1 MTSTRSLLTATLVL
15 LAGCGGPAG
24 PGQRSL
30 TLAPTAFTLVVG
42 ETVQLAGSVR
52 DGAGN
57 PVPGATLNWATSAP
71 SVAHVD
77 GNGLVTGSAVGSAT
91 ISAASGSDTVTAAV
105 TVHGV
110 PCLNQP
116 GPTVTLSGPQ
126 DSALYNTGAAADTKF
141 DASTA
146 QFLTPADVPTRVG
159 GNAGVCY
166 HGGQVVGQGPPST
179 TWSIMHDRYGMVV
192 RDAPFFQIE
201 GVTFFDYGDGMSI
214 DDQRDGGWTIRNVH
228 VKYSRDDCIENDFLN
243 SGTIDSSF
251 FDGCYDGMSSLEYTR
266 VLDGSANLVVIRNSL
281 WRLQAMDQAY
291 SGPLPNHEAFWKWS
305 ADAPKLALY
314 GNVFRADAG
323 SEDGNGADMFMA
335 PPPGKLADCA
345 NNVMVWLG
353 PGAFP
358 EALPTT
364 FDGKSCFTLMTG
376 ATGLDY
382 WNNAVAQW
390 KAAHPSA
397 LADIAPPIVSLFS
410 PGVTGSA
417 ALTGS
422 VSLTATAVDDDS
434 VALVVFRM
442 NGDSIGTVAAAAP
455 PTKYTLT
462 WDSHGEPNGTYALTA
477 TARDAAGHATA
488 SAAVTVTV
496 SN

>member
-1 MTSTRSLLTATLVL
+1 MTSIRSRFTATLVL
-15 LAGCGGPAG
+15 LAGCAGPAG

-42 ETVQLAGSVR
+42 ETVQLDGSVR

-57 PVPGATLNWATSAP
+57 PVPGATVSWATSDP
-71 SVAHVD
+71 SVAQVG
-77 GNGLVTGSAVGSAT
+77 GNGLVTGSAAGSAT
-91 ISAASGSDTVTAAV
+91 ISAASGSDTATAAI
-105 TVHGV
+105 TVRGV
-110 PCLNQP
+110 PCLNQA
-116 GPTVTLSGPQ
+116 GPTVTLSGQ
-126 DSALYNTGAAADTKF
+126 QNSALYNTSAAVDTKF

-146 QFLTPADVPTRVG
+146 QFLTAADVPTRVG
-159 GNAGVCY
+159 GGTGLCY

-179 TWSIMHDRYGMVV
+179 SWSIMHDRYGMVV
-192 RDAPFFQIE
+192 RDAPLFQIE
-201 GVTFFDYGDGMSI
+201 GVTFFDYGDGVSM
-214 DDQRDGGWTIRNVH
+214 DDQRDDGWTIRNMH
-228 VKYSRDDCIENDFLN
+228 VKYSRDDCVENDFLN

-291 SGPLPNHEAFWKWS
+291 SGPVPNHNAFWKWGD
-305 ADAPKLALY
+305 DAPKLALY

-323 SEDGNGADMFMA
+323 SEEGNGAGMFMA

-358 EALPTT
+358 EQLPTT

-390 KAAHPSA
+390 KAAHPSV
-397 LADIAPPIVSLFS
+397 LADIGPPIVSLFS
-410 PGVTGSA
+410 PGVTGTA
-417 ALTGS
+417 ALAGS

-434 VALVVFRM
+434 VVVVVFRM

-455 PTKYTLT
+455 PTKYTLP

-477 TARDAAGHATA
+477 TARDAARHETT

>member
-1 MTSTRSLLTATLVL
+1 ML
-15 LAGCGGPAG
+15 LAGCSGAAG

-30 TLAPTAFTLVVG
+30 TLTPTAFTLVVG
-42 ETVQLAGSVR
+42 DTVQLDGMVR

-57 PVPGATLNWATSAP
+57 PVPGAAVNWATSDPA
-71 SVAHVD
+71 VAQVD
-77 GNGLVTGSAVGSAT
+77 GNGLVTGSASGSAT
-91 ISAASGSDTVTAAV
+91 ISAASESDTATAAI

-110 PCLNQP
+110 PCLNQA
-116 GPTVTLSGPQ
+116 GPTVTVSGQ
-126 DSALYNTGAAADTKF
+126 QSSALYNTTAAVDTKF

-146 QFLTPADVPTRVG
+146 QFLAPDDVATRVG
-159 GNAGVCY
+159 GAGLCY

-179 TWSIMHDRYGMVV
+179 SWTIMHDRYGMVV

-201 GVTFFDYGDGMSI
+201 GVTFFDYGDGVSM

-228 VKYSRDDCIENDFLN
+228 VKYSRDDCVENDFLN
-243 SGTIDSSF
+243 SGMIDSSF

-266 VLDGSANLVVIRNSL
+266 ALDGSANLVVIRNSL

-291 SGPLPNHEAFWKWS
+291 SGPLPNHNAFWKWS
-305 ADAPKLALY
+305 DNAPQLALY

-323 SEDGNGADMFMA
+323 SEEGNGAGMFMA

-358 EALPTT
+358 EQLPTT
-364 FDGKSCFTLMTG
+364 FDGKVCFTLMTG

-397 LADIAPPIVSLFS
+397 LADIGPPIVSLFS

-417 ALTGS
+417 ALTGT

-434 VALVVFRM
+434 VVAVVFRM
-442 NGDSIGTVAAAAP
+442 TGDSIGTMATAAP
-455 PTKYTLT
+455 LTKYTLT

-477 TARDAAGHATA
+477 TARDAAGHATT